1 MHRWYGS
8 SKVHR
13 CRLSAA
19 PEGIAWAEFETSV
32 QVSTGGLAA
41 IEPATPGQAD
51 RTALLT
57 LVSSPTSKITQ
68 ADLPPVRVSIEESD
82 EFVGFYVLEH
92 SPWWITTG
100 GREIM
105 HAPGELL
112 IAAPGPLRAVSR
124 ARGLATGL
132 WVAADRLTVSRREL
146 DRLRT
151 RPTPLPPALRNLL
164 TTAADSMAE
173 YGELDVFGAE
183 NYLTGLGD
191 LVVRSLLGM
200 TAAPEPRL
208 ARKQQIRQYIHDR
221 LDDPRLDVDSIA
233 AAHHISRS
241 ALYQIFEDEDGVA
254 GYVRRRRLVRA
265 KEMLAD
271 PTRTNE
277 TIGAIAR
284 QAGFTSHAHFS
295 RVFTRTFGAKP
306 SEFRGG

>member
-1 MHRWYGS
+1 MHRWYGKS
-8 SKVHR
+8 MHR
-13 CRLSAA
+13 CRLSSA
-19 PEGIAWAEFETSV
+19 PEGVAWAEFEASV
-32 QVSTGGLAA
+32 QLFTAGLAT
-41 IEPATPGQAD
+41 IEPASPDQAD
-51 RTALLT
+51 HAARLT

-68 ADLPPVRVSIEESD
+68 ADLPPVRVSIEESAD
-82 EFVGFYVLEH
+82 FVGFYVLEH

-100 GREIM
+100 GQEIM

-112 IAAPGPLRAVSR
+112 ISAPGPLRAVSR
-124 ARGLATGL
+124 ARGLATAM

-146 DRLRT
+146 DRLRR
-151 RPTPLPPALRNLL
+151 RPTPLPPALRTLL
-164 TTAADSMAE
+164 TTAADSLAE
-173 YGELDVFGAE
+173 SGDLDVLGSE
-183 NYLTGLGD
+183 NYLTGLAD

-200 TAAPEPRL
+200 TAAPEPRQ
-208 ARKQQIRQYIHDR
+208 ARKQQIREYIQQR

-254 GYVRRRRLVRA
+254 GYVRRRRLVLA

-271 PTRTNE
+271 PSRTNE

-306 SEFRGG
+306 SEFRAG

>member
-1 MHRWYGS
+1 MHRWYGM

-13 CRLSAA
+13 CRLSSA
-19 PEGIAWAEFETSV
+19 PEGVAWPEFEASLRL
-32 QVSTGGLAA
+32 STAGLAT
-41 IEPATPGQAD
+41 IEPATRDQAD
-51 RTALLT
+51 REARLT
-57 LVSSPTSKITQ
+57 LVSSPTGKITQ
-68 ADLPPVRVSIEESD
+68 ADLPPVRVSVEESE

-92 SPWWITTG
+92 SPWWVTTG

-112 IAAPGPLRAVSR
+112 IAAPGPLRALSR

-132 WVAADRLTVSRREL
+132 WVAADRLTVSRRDL
-146 DRLRT
+146 DRLRR
-151 RPTPLPPALRNLL
+151 RPTALPPALRTLL
-164 TTAADSMAE
+164 TTAADSLAE
-173 YGELDVFGAE
+173 SGELDVLGAE
-183 NYLTGLGD
+183 NYLTGLAD
-191 LVVRSLLGM
+191 LVVRSQLGRA
-200 TAAPEPRL
+200 TGHEPKQV
-208 ARKQQIRQYIHDR
+208 RKQQIREYIQQR
-221 LDDPRLDVDSIA
+221 LDDPSLDVDSIA

-271 PTRTNE
+271 PRRTNE

-295 RVFTRTFGAKP
+295 RVFTRTFGARP